1 MDFSNEGTYRA
12 FPLQKNQILVRFEN
26 LADRFD
32 KHSTS
37 NWFVNIENFAGQ
49 LYTEVNDRLPK
60 SVTVDE
66 MSLSGNQLKSTLDNN
81 KFIWRGMGDDD
92 ATMNKFEVLAATDRA
107 NSAGIIFSPQRIRQF
122 RITYNN

>member
-1 MDFSNEGTYRA
+1 
-12 FPLQKNQILVRFEN
+12 

-107 NSAGIIFSPQRIRQF
+107 NSAGIIFSP
-122 RITYNN
+122 